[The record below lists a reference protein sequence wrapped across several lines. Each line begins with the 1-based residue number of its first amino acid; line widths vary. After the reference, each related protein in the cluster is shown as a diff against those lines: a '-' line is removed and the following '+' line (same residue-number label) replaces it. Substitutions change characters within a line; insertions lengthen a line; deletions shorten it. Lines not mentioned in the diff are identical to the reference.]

1 MDKRN
6 FIKTLGA
13 LSVSSLVSAS
23 ELSKIKSVSHNLPKT
38 RSDEELWAT
47 IRSHYTL
54 KDDYINLE
62 SGYYSIIPNPVLEH
76 FIKHVRHVNI
86 EGSYYMRNDLKKNK
100 DRVISELADLVGS
113 TSDQIAIT
121 RNTTESLDLVI
132 SGFQWE
138 KGDEAIYAKQD
149 YGSMKEMFEQISS
162 RYGVKNKIV
171 SVPNHPKNDEEI
183 VSIYENQITDKTK
196 LIMVCHMINITGQIL
211 PIKKIC
217 EMAHSYGV
225 EVMVDGAH
233 CVGHFD
239 FSIDEFNCDYYGSS
253 LHKWL
258 ATPLGAGLLYVNRNN
273 THKIWPLLANG
284 NTNKNDIKRLNHIGT
299 HPVHTDLAISNS
311 IDYTNWIGMKKKEKR
326 MRYLQRYWS
335 DKLRSIENVI
345 VNTPEDLNRSCGIG
359 NVGLSN
365 MSPSAMSKVLFEKYK
380 IFTVAI
386 DYANVKG
393 CRISPN
399 IFTTTNELDQFII
412 AVQGNGKFVI
422 YDLIIINSSA

>member
-23 ELSKIKSVSHNLPKT
+23 ELTKIKSVSNSLPKT
-38 RSDEELWAT
+38 ISDEELWAT

-183 VSIYENQITDKTK
+183 VSIYESQITDKTK

-399 IFTTTNELDQFII
+399 IFTTTYELDQFVI
-412 AVQGNGKFVI
+412 AVQEMA
-422 YDLIIINSSA
+422 NS

>member
-23 ELSKIKSVSHNLPKT
+23 ELTKIKSVSHSLPKT

-183 VSIYENQITDKTK
+183 VSIYESQITDKTK

-399 IFTTTNELDQFII
+399 IFTTTYELDQFVI
-412 AVQGNGKFVI
+412 AVKEMA
-422 YDLIIINSSA
+422 NS

>member
-23 ELSKIKSVSHNLPKT
+23 ELTKIKSVSHSLPKT

-132 SGFQWE
+132 SGFQWK

-183 VSIYENQITDKTK
+183 VSIYESQITDKTK

-217 EMAHSYGV
+217 EMAHRYGV

-239 FSIDEFNCDYYGSS
+239 FSIDDFNCDYYGSS

-335 DKLRSIENVI
+335 DKLRPIENVI

-412 AVQGNGKFVI
+412 AVQEMA
-422 YDLIIINSSA
+422 NS

>member
-1 MDKRN
+1 
-6 FIKTLGA
+6 
-13 LSVSSLVSAS
+13 
-23 ELSKIKSVSHNLPKT
+23 VSHSLPKT

-62 SGYYSIIPNPVLEH
+62 SGYYSIIPNPVLEY

-100 DRVISELADLVGS
+100 DRVISELANLVGS

-132 SGFQWE
+132 SGFQWK
-138 KGDEAIYAKQD
+138 KGDEAIFAKQD

-217 EMAHSYGV
+217 EMAHRYGV

-239 FSIDEFNCDYYGSS
+239 FSIDDFNCDYYGSS

-284 NTNKNDIKRLNHIGT
+284 NTNKNDINRLNHIGT

-335 DKLRSIENVI
+335 DKLRTIKNVI

-412 AVQGNGKFVI
+412 AVQEMA
-422 YDLIIINSSA
+422 NS

>member
-23 ELSKIKSVSHNLPKT
+23 ELTKIKSVSHSLPKT

-183 VSIYENQITDKTK
+183 VSIYESQITDKTK

-217 EMAHSYGV
+217 EMAHTHGV

-399 IFTTTNELDQFII
+399 IFTTTYELDQFVI
-412 AVQGNGKFVI
+412 AVQEMA
-422 YDLIIINSSA
+422 NS

>member
-13 LSVSSLVSAS
+13 LSVSSLVSPS
-23 ELSKIKSVSHNLPKT
+23 ELTKIKSISYSLPKIK
-38 RSDEELWAT
+38 SDEELWST
-47 IRSHYTL
+47 VRSHYTL

-76 FIKHVRHVNI
+76 FIKHVKYVNI
-86 EGSYYMRNDLKKNK
+86 EGSYYMRNDLNKNK
-100 DRVISELADLVGS
+100 DRVISELAKLVGT
-113 TSDQIAIT
+113 TSDQIGIT
-121 RNTTESLDLVI
+121 RNATESLDLVI

-138 KGDEAIYAKQD
+138 RGDEAIYAKQD
-149 YGSMKEMFEQISS
+149 YGTMKEMFEQISS
-162 RYGVKNKIV
+162 RYGVKTKIV
-171 SVPNHPKNDEEI
+171 SVPNHPMNDEEI
-183 VSIYENQITDKTK
+183 VSIYERQITDKTR
-196 LIMVCHMINITGQIL
+196 LIMICHMINITGQIL
-211 PIKKIC
+211 PVKKIC

-258 ATPLGAGLLYVNRNN
+258 ATPLGAGLLYVNKNN

-284 NTNKNDIKRLNHIGT
+284 NTNKKDIKRLNHIGT

-335 DKLRSIENVI
+335 DKLRTIENVI

-359 NVGLSN
+359 NIGLSN
-365 MSPSAMSKVLFEKYK
+365 MSPSQMSNVLFEKYQ

-399 IFTTTNELDQFII
+399 IFTTTNELDQFIS
-412 AVQGNGKFVI
+412 AVKEMANT
-422 YDLIIINSSA
+422 

>member
-1 MDKRN
+1 MDKRR
-6 FIKTLGA
+6 FIKSLGA
-13 LSVSSLVSAS
+13 LSFSPLIFAN
-23 ELSKIKSVSHNLPKT
+23 ELTDFKPISKTLPFINNE
-38 RSDEELWAT
+38 DELWKT
-47 IRSHYTL
+47 VRSHYTL
-54 KDDYINLE
+54 KEEYINLE
-62 SGYYSIIPNPVLEH
+62 SGYYNIIPNPILEH
-76 FIKHVRHVNI
+76 FINHVKHVNI
-86 EGSYYMRNDLKKNK
+86 EGSFYMRKDLNKNK
-100 DRVISELADLVGS
+100 DRVTNELANLVGS
-113 TSDQIAIT
+113 SPDQIAIT
-121 RNTTESLDLVI
+121 RNATESLDLVI
-132 SGFQWE
+132 SGFPWK

-149 YGSMKEMFEQISS
+149 YGTMKEMFEQISN
-162 RYGVKNKIV
+162 RYGVVNKVI

-183 VSIYENQITDKTK
+183 VSLYESQITSKTK

-239 FSIDEFNCDYYGSS
+239 FSIDDFNCDYYGSS

-258 ATPLGAGLLYVNRNN
+258 ATPLGAGLLYVNKNK

-284 NTNKNDIKRLNHIGT
+284 NTNKSDIKRLNHIGT

-311 IDYTNWIGMKKKEKR
+311 IDYLKWIGMERKENR
-326 MRYLQRYWS
+326 MRFLQRYWS
-335 DKLRSIENVI
+335 DKLRNVKNVI
-345 VNTPEDLNRSCGIG
+345 VNTPLDIDRSCGIG
-359 NVGLSN
+359 NVGLTN
-365 MSPSAMSKVLFEKYK
+365 MSPSKMEDLLFKKYK

-399 IFTTTNELDQFII
+399 IFTTTKELDSFVE
-412 AVQGNGKFVI
+412 AVKELSLV
-422 YDLIIINSSA
+422 

>member
-1 MDKRN
+1 MDKRS

-13 LSVSSLVSAS
+13 LSVSSVVSPS
-23 ELSKIKSVSHNLPKT
+23 ELTKIKSISYSLPKIK
-38 RSDEELWAT
+38 SDEELWNT
-47 IRSHYTL
+47 VRSHYTL

-76 FIKHVRHVNI
+76 FIKHVKYVNI
-86 EGSYYMRNDLKKNK
+86 EGSYYMRNDLNKNK
-100 DRVISELADLVGS
+100 DRVISELAKLVGS
-113 TSDQIAIT
+113 TSDQIGIT
-121 RNTTESLDLVI
+121 RNATESLDLVI
-132 SGFQWE
+132 SGYQWE
-138 KGDEAIYAKQD
+138 RGDEAIYAKQD
-149 YGSMKEMFEQISS
+149 YGTMKEMFEQISL
-162 RYGVKNKIV
+162 RYGVKTKIV
-171 SVPNHPKNDEEI
+171 SVPNHPKSDEEI
-183 VSIYENQITDKTK
+183 ISIYESQITDKTK
-196 LIMVCHMINITGQIL
+196 LIMICHMINITGQIL
-211 PIKKIC
+211 PVKKIC

-258 ATPLGAGLLYVNRNN
+258 ATPLGAGLLYINKNN

-284 NTNKNDIKRLNHIGT
+284 NTNKKDIKRLNHIGT

-335 DKLRSIENVI
+335 DKLRTIENVI

-365 MSPSAMSKVLFEKYK
+365 MSPSQMSNVLFEKYK

-399 IFTTTNELDQFII
+399 IFTTTNELDQFIS
-412 AVQGNGKFVI
+412 AVKEMANT
-422 YDLIIINSSA
+422 

>member
-13 LSVSSLVSAS
+13 LSVSSLVPAS
-23 ELSKIKSVSHNLPKT
+23 ELTKIKSVSESLPNTK
-38 RSDEELWAT
+38 SDEELWT
-47 IRSHYTL
+47 TVRSHYTL

-76 FIKHVRHVNI
+76 FIKHVKHVNI
-86 EGSYYMRNDLKKNK
+86 EGSYYMRNDLNKNK
-100 DRVISELADLVGS
+100 DRVITELAKLVGS
-113 TSDQIAIT
+113 TSDQIGIT
-121 RNTTESLDLVI
+121 RNATESLDLVI

-138 KGDEAIYAKQD
+138 RGDEAIYAKQD
-149 YGSMKEMFEQISS
+149 YGTMKEMFEQISS
-162 RYGVKNKIV
+162 RYGVKTKIV

-183 VSIYENQITDKTK
+183 VSIYESQITDKTK
-196 LIMVCHMINITGQIL
+196 LIMICHMINITGQIL
-211 PIKKIC
+211 PVKKIC

-258 ATPLGAGLLYVNRNN
+258 ATPLGAGLLYVNKNN

-284 NTNKNDIKRLNHIGT
+284 NTNKKDIKRLNHIGT

-326 MRYLQRYWS
+326 LRYLQRYWS
-335 DKLRSIENVI
+335 DKLRTIENVI
-345 VNTPEDLNRSCGIG
+345 VNTPKDLNRSCGIG

-365 MSPSAMSKVLFEKYK
+365 MSPSQMSNVLFEKYK

-399 IFTTTNELDQFII
+399 IFTTTNELDQFIS
-412 AVQGNGKFVI
+412 AVKEMANT
-422 YDLIIINSSA
+422 

>member
-23 ELSKIKSVSHNLPKT
+23 ELTKIKSVSLSLPNTK
-38 RSDEELWAT
+38 SDEELWT
-47 IRSHYTL
+47 TVRSHYTL

-76 FIKHVRHVNI
+76 FIKHVKHVNI
-86 EGSYYMRNDLKKNK
+86 EGSYYMRNDLNKNK
-100 DRVISELADLVGS
+100 DRVISELAKLVGS
-113 TSDQIAIT
+113 TSDQIGIT
-121 RNTTESLDLVI
+121 RNATESLDLVI

-138 KGDEAIYAKQD
+138 RGDEAIYAKQD
-149 YGSMKEMFEQISS
+149 YGTMKEMFEQISS
-162 RYGVKNKIV
+162 RYGVKTKIV

-183 VSIYENQITDKTK
+183 VSIYESQITDKTK
-196 LIMVCHMINITGQIL
+196 LIMICHMINITGQIL
-211 PIKKIC
+211 PVKKIC

-258 ATPLGAGLLYVNRNN
+258 ATPLGAGLLYVNKKN

-284 NTNKNDIKRLNHIGT
+284 NTNKKDIKRLNHIGT

-335 DKLRSIENVI
+335 DKLRTIENVI

-365 MSPSAMSKVLFEKYK
+365 MSPSQMSNILFEKYK

-399 IFTTTNELDQFII
+399 IFTTTNELDQFIS
-412 AVQGNGKFVI
+412 AVKEMANT
-422 YDLIIINSSA
+422 

>member
-23 ELSKIKSVSHNLPKT
+23 ELTKIKSVSNSLPKT
-38 RSDEELWAT
+38 ISDEELWAT

-183 VSIYENQITDKTK
+183 VSIYESQITNKTK

-217 EMAHSYGV
+217 EMAHTHGV

-399 IFTTTNELDQFII
+399 IFTTTYELDQFVI
-412 AVQGNGKFVI
+412 AVQEMA
-422 YDLIIINSSA
+422 NS

>member
-13 LSVSSLVSAS
+13 LSVSSLVPAS
-23 ELSKIKSVSHNLPKT
+23 ELTKIKSVSYSLPNTK
-38 RSDEELWAT
+38 SDEELWT
-47 IRSHYTL
+47 TVRSHYTL

-76 FIKHVRHVNI
+76 FIKHVKHVNI
-86 EGSYYMRNDLKKNK
+86 EGSYYMRNDLNKNK
-100 DRVISELADLVGS
+100 DRVITELAKLVGS
-113 TSDQIAIT
+113 TSDQIGIT
-121 RNTTESLDLVI
+121 RNATESLDLVI

-149 YGSMKEMFEQISS
+149 YGTMKEMFEQISS
-162 RYGVKNKIV
+162 RYAVKTKIV

-183 VSIYENQITDKTK
+183 VSIYESQITDKTK
-196 LIMVCHMINITGQIL
+196 LIMICHMINITGQIL
-211 PIKKIC
+211 PVKKIC

-258 ATPLGAGLLYVNRNN
+258 ATPLGAGLLYVNKNN

-284 NTNKNDIKRLNHIGT
+284 NTNKKDIKRLNHIGT

-335 DKLRSIENVI
+335 DKLRTVKNVI

-365 MSPSAMSKVLFEKYK
+365 MSLSQMSNILFEKYK

-399 IFTTTNELDQFII
+399 IFTTTNELDEFIS
-412 AVQGNGKFVI
+412 AVKEMANT
-422 YDLIIINSSA
+422 